1 MDLLGGVSEVGVIGG
16 VANDGDPGVSG
27 VETTGSGIGRS
38 GVCGVG
44 WITGSGL
51 IVTGGGCLV
60 IGGAGST
67 TGSGR

>member
-27 VETTGSGIGRS
+27 VDWTTGSGFGRS

-44 WITGSGL
+44 CTNGSGL
-51 IVTGGGCLV
+51 IATGGV
-60 IGGAGST
+60 
-67 TGSGR
+67 